1 MELHL
6 KTYSQLGFCNIVS
19 PFAAM
24 KGLILVSPQHDVPS
38 LLPLHIAHQ
47 IMIYQMLTSSLTTIN
62 KRISF
67 FNPDLLSF
75 QIVCLQ

>member
-47 IMIYQMLTSSLTTIN
+47 IMIYQMLTSS
-62 KRISF
+62 
-67 FNPDLLSF
+67 
-75 QIVCLQ
+75 

>member
-24 KGLILVSPQHDVPS
+24 KGLIIVSLRHDAPS

-47 IMIYQMLTSSLTTIN
+47 IMIYQMLTSS
-62 KRISF
+62 
-67 FNPDLLSF
+67 
-75 QIVCLQ
+75 